1 MGVCMLI
8 IGLGLWFSC
17 LPYLPYYTLNIP
29 WCFWWLI
36 TYKSSYFL
44 VRCSYLPQAKN
55 NTPEIGLGIIILV
68 FEKQTSRSNLGN
80 FFADLL
86 IFHLFWVDNLFF
98 FSCMKC
104 DTTCKFKSYHS
115 SAVQKV
121 KEKAIIKHKKI
132 GREDCQPVSDYRS
145 VMQPSVL
152 D

>member
-1 MGVCMLI
+1 MYWPLRIKSIYLIWSDLIWSYGVAFVYSFKAWYTFPGSMGVCMLI

-44 VRCSYLPQAKN
+44 VQCSYLPQAKV

-104 DTTCKFKSYHS
+104 QH
-115 SAVQKV
+115 
-121 KEKAIIKHKKI
+121 
-132 GREDCQPVSDYRS
+132 
-145 VMQPSVL
+145 M
-152 D
+152 